1 MGGKVMKRFKSA
13 RGGVS
18 LSSILSLVFIAFL
31 IYEAFQFGPILMAQ
45 YQFKDDMVEAAKFSR
60 RKDANQ
66 IKSELIQN
74 AAALGLPVTMDRIR
88 VSKLPNKTRIHVQYQ
103 LSVEW
108 LPGNAYTWEV
118 DEVAE
123 SPIY

>member
-1 MGGKVMKRFKSA
+1 MKRFKSA
-13 RGGVS
+13 RGGIS

-31 IYEAFQFGPILMAQ
+31 IYEAFQFVPILIAQ
-45 YQFKDDMVEAAKFSR
+45 YQFKDDMLEAAKFSR

-66 IKSELIQN
+66 IKSELIQD
-74 AAALGLPVTMDRIR
+74 AAAVGLPITMDRIR

-108 LPGNAYTWEV
+108 LPGNTYTWEV
-118 DEVAE
+118 DEAAE